1 MQVLSEVKRQGR
13 AVSEVCHCFEPLPQ
27 ILKNVRA
34 QKQALEKASVITVIE
49 DAREKLGRDGRLIVR
64 PSGTE
69 AVIRVMA
76 EGDDSHLVETLVTQ
90 VCNALKE
97 TEEAA

>member
-1 MQVLSEVKRQGR
+1 MFGRKNRLWKRQ
-13 AVSEVCHCFEPLPQ
+13 A
-27 ILKNVRA
+27 
-34 QKQALEKASVITVIE
+34 TVE

>member
-1 MQVLSEVKRQGR
+1 MSKINILIVGASGR
-13 AVSEVCHCFEPLPQ
+13 MG
-27 ILKNVRA
+27 
-34 QKQALEKASVITVIE
+34 QKLIQEIAADKDLALVAAIDHKSS
-49 DAREKLGRDGRLIVR
+49 EKLGRDGRLIVR

>member
-1 MQVLSEVKRQGR
+1 MFGRKNRLWKRQ
-13 AVSEVCHCFEPLPQ
+13 E
-27 ILKNVRA
+27 
-34 QKQALEKASVITVIE
+34 TVE